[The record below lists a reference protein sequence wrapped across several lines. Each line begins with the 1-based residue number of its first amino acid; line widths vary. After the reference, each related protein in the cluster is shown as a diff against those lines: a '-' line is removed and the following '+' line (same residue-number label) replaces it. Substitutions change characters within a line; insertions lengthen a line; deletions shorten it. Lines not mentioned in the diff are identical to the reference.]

1 MTTTHRGATSE
12 RLWNKEYMKVMTSNF
27 LLFFAF
33 YLLTPLLPVYL
44 TDRFAAD
51 KDTIGVVLSGYVI
64 ATLLVRPFSGF
75 FVDSFDRKK
84 VLCTCFFAF
93 FICFAGYLGASTL
106 LLFAIVRTVHG
117 IPFGATTVANST
129 VAIDVLPSSR
139 RGEGIGYYGLSN
151 NIAMAT
157 APSAG
162 IYLYGTTGDFNL
174 LFWCSFVL
182 AFIGF
187 LMTTRVKTRQRQLV
201 RTKPVLSLDH
211 FFLTRAWMM
220 AVNIALFGV
229 CWGVMSNYVAI
240 FAIEK
245 MNITGGTGMFF
256 MILSVG
262 LVLARLFGSR
272 SLREGKMTVSCA
284 RGVILSTLGYVL
296 FSLSIS
302 EFTFYLSALL
312 IGLGNGQMYPAFLN
326 MFINVARH
334 DQRGTANS
342 SILISWDSGMGI
354 GILLGGF
361 LAQYIGYGSAFVTI
375 ALIQALGAAMF
386 HLFTRHFYLSRRL

>member
-187 LMTTRVKTRQRQLV
+187 LMTTRVKTRQRQPV

-386 HLFTRHFYLSRRL
+386 LLFTRHFYLSRRL

>member
-187 LMTTRVKTRQRQLV
+187 LMTTRVKTRQRQPV

-361 LAQYIGYGSAFVTI
+361 LAQYIGYGSAFITI

-386 HLFTRHFYLSRRL
+386 LLFTRHFYLSRRL

>member
-262 LVLARLFGSR
+262 LVLARLLGSR

-386 HLFTRHFYLSRRL
+386 LLFTRHFYLSRRL